1 MELHAWC
8 PQEDDLLKNSQKSL
22 SLILLLEGRLLEFPW
37 FPGSPKDQSKIFQNQ
52 WHCLLQW
59 VCSIT
64 DAKCV
69 ELISSYEINESNI
82 SYEGGCQVKGIPNLV
97 ESDNKTQYVV
107 HY

>member
-1 MELHAWC
+1 
-8 PQEDDLLKNSQKSL
+8 
-22 SLILLLEGRLLEFPW
+22 
-37 FPGSPKDQSKIFQNQ
+37 
-52 WHCLLQW
+52 LQW